1 MSHLQSR
8 WGYLF
13 LKFLQFIRDTM
24 WSNSKKKPS
33 WKGTKQISEREKKT
47 KYLTGQNCVFVIVC
61 SFVCCQ
67 VKLKHFSCFRTIKR
81 LCAGKMAGLVVQFE
95 HVKKWE
101 FRHLKLM
108 AIIWVES
115 ESLYSVHP
123 DKALI
128 VLCKG
133 HFCHDLF
140 WQSLMTSLHAIV
152 WFGIVSGHVLRDV
165 GKCLEAEDLFGE
177 QRELLFS
184 GWTLIVCM
192 WYYLNRASD
201 NLVSRWLCLAFLI
214 W

>member
-1 MSHLQSR
+1 MSCHIFNPVGVICSYNCCSSFEIQCGQTARKSRAEKEQS
-8 WGYLF
+8 
-13 LKFLQFIRDTM
+13 K
-24 WSNSKKKPS
+24 
-33 WKGTKQISEREKKT
+33 ISHRTELR
-47 KYLTGQNCVFVIVC
+47 LCHC
-61 SFVCCQ
+61 LFVCLLVSKIETFFLFQDNQATMCR
-67 VKLKHFSCFRTIKR
+67 KNGWFGCEIRTR
-81 LCAGKMAGLVVQFE
+81 E
-95 HVKKWE
+95 KWE

-115 ESLYSVHP
+115 ELLYSVHP

-165 GKCLEAEDLFGE
+165 GKCLEAENLFGE